1 MRYTAPRLTDVYR
14 RSLLN
19 LRNMNSTPPLI
30 PTTLWLALFPISYLI
45 HFAEEYWGGEGYSAY
60 LLRLRGVYLSPT
72 RFVVFQAFGFVLFV
86 AAGVISRQL
95 KFPQFMIVVLG
106 GLVLCNGIT
115 HTITA
120 LWAGGY
126 GPGLVS
132 SVLLWIP
139 LGVLTIVLMFG
150 RISHPRLALATL
162 IGFAING
169 LVALVAMR
177 GGRLV

>member
-1 MRYTAPRLTDVYR
+1 
-14 RSLLN
+14 
-19 LRNMNSTPPLI
+19 MNGTEPLI
-30 PTTLWLALFPISYLI
+30 PTTLWLSLFPFTYVI
-45 HFAEEYWGGEGYSAY
+45 HFAEEYWGGEGYPAY
-60 LLRLRGVYLSPT
+60 LLRLRGVHLSPT
-72 RFVVFQAFGFVLFV
+72 RFVAFQAFGFVLFV

-95 KFPQFMIVVLG
+95 KFPEFMIVVLA

-126 GPGLVS
+126 GPGLLS
-132 SVLLWIP
+132 SLLLWIP
-139 LGVLTIVLMFG
+139 LGGLTIVLMFG
-150 RISHPRLALATL
+150 RLAPGRLALAAS

-169 LVALVAMR
+169 IVALVAIR

>member
-1 MRYTAPRLTDVYR
+1 
-14 RSLLN
+14 
-19 LRNMNSTPPLI
+19 MNSTPPLI
-30 PTTLWLALFPISYLI
+30 PTTLWLALFPLSYVI
-45 HFAEEYWGGEGYSAY
+45 HFAEEYWGGEGYPAY
-60 LLRLRGVYLSPT
+60 LFRLRGVHLSPA
-72 RFVVFQAFGFVLFV
+72 RFLAFQAFGFVMFV

-126 GPGLVS
+126 GPGLLS

-139 LGVLTIVLMFG
+139 LGALTMIFMFG
-150 RISHPRLALATL
+150 RMPYGRQALAAL
-162 IGFAING
+162 IGFSING
-169 LVALVAMR
+169 IIALVAIR

>member
-1 MRYTAPRLTDVYR
+1 
-14 RSLLN
+14 
-19 LRNMNSTPPLI
+19 MNATPLPI

-45 HFAEEYWGGEGYSAY
+45 HFVEEFWGGEGYHAY
-60 LLRLRGVYLSPT
+60 LFRLRGVHLSPT
-72 RFVVFQAFGFVLFV
+72 RFVAFQAMGFVLFV

-95 KFPQFMIVVLG
+95 KFPEFMIVVLG

-126 GPGLVS
+126 GPGLLS

-139 LGVLTIVLMFG
+139 LGALTMVLMYG
-150 RISHPRLALATL
+150 RMPPGRQALAAA
-162 IGFAING
+162 IGFSING
-169 LVALVAMR
+169 IVAL
-177 GGRLV
+177 

>member
-1 MRYTAPRLTDVYR
+1 
-14 RSLLN
+14 
-19 LRNMNSTPPLI
+19 MNSTAPLI
-30 PTTLWLALFPISYLI
+30 PTTLWLSLFPLTYVI

-60 LLRLRGVYLSPT
+60 LYRLRGVHLSPV
-72 RFVVFQAFGFVLFV
+72 RFVAFQAFGFVLFV

-95 KFPQFMIVVLG
+95 KFPEFMIVILG
-106 GLVLCNGIT
+106 ALVLCNGIT

-120 LWAGGY
+120 LWDGGY
-126 GPGLVS
+126 GPGLYS
-132 SVLLWIP
+132 SMLLWIP
-139 LGVLTIVLMFG
+139 LGGLTLVLMFG
-150 RISHPRLALATL
+150 RISHSRLALATL